1 MLKNILRLLLSK
13 FYSKKESELVG
24 HQAMPSENKIVLT
37 PAVLEASYWMD
48 MLNATAVSDGYV
60 VAQASSTAQNGFL
73 GIRQNPNQTIV
84 TGTGDVNQS
93 PTLTL
98 PISKGSS
105 FTVLGDKVKNLSVWF
120 VPIIGGVQTFKD
132 ALLQGGGLCLNSL
145 LASLRRSFLQVRG
158 SGWLSKILLQCR
170 VLWKFRRLRTDL
182 IIHTLHHLTALSSLN
197 TLVIEAQLIT
207 MNWTSSTARLESSLF
222 MREMRGDLFLC
233 LSQKVRMFLF
243 AVALPILSCG
253 FIGYRTQGQTSFVGG
268 AL

>member
-84 TGTGDVNQS
+84 TGTGEVNQS

-120 VPIIGGVQTFKD
+120 VPIIGGGYK
-132 ALLQGGGLCLNSL
+132 L
-145 LASLRRSFLQVRG
+145 
-158 SGWLSKILLQCR
+158 
-170 VLWKFRRLRTDL
+170 LRT
-182 IIHTLHHLTALSSLN
+182 
-197 TLVIEAQLIT
+197 
-207 MNWTSSTARLESSLF
+207 LF
-222 MREMRGDLFLC
+222 CKE
-233 LSQKVRMFLF
+233 
-243 AVALPILSCG
+243 VA
-253 FIGYRTQGQTSFVGG
+253 Y
-268 AL
+268 A